1 MGRFIELSGQ
11 FLTQM
16 NLDVEWHRWKNIVTD
31 LVIERLKTQ
40 DENLEK
46 KLAVFALETDVQKR
60 LDMKSS
66 KYDYGSVFKEI
77 AGLKVS
83 LAPLISN
90 EHTLKAFIDQ
100 VIKRESFEINTKDLN
115 NRIDQVKC
123 QIKDLAEK
131 QNKEIDSFAHRCTS
145 VESTIKALAEE

>member
-16 NLDVEWHRWKNIVTD
+16 NLDVEWNRWKNITTD

-46 KLAVFALETDVQKR
+46 RLAAFALEADVQKH
-60 LDMKSS
+60 LETKSS
-66 KYDYGSVFKEI
+66 KYDYGSLFKEI
-77 AGLKVS
+77 AGFKVS

-90 EHTLKAFIDQ
+90 EHTLKAFVDQ
-100 VIKRESFEINTKDLN
+100 VVKKESIEINTKDYN
-115 NRIDQVKC
+115 QKIDL
-123 QIKDLAEK
+123 IKSHI
-131 QNKEIDSFAHRCTS
+131 KELT
-145 VESTIKALAEE
+145 ES